1 MFINREEA
9 GKRLA
14 LLILKEKE
22 LKNTVIIAIPRG
34 GVVIGRVVSDILEIP
49 LEVLIVKKIPAPNN
63 PELAIGAT
71 GSDGVVFW
79 DGDIVK
85 SLRLTKKDKENALLS
100 TQEVIKAREKNLG
113 LKLPDVY
120 RKKILLVDDGVATG
134 STVAAA
140 SLILKKL
147 GSQKIILAVPVIA
160 KRTKGRLSKYFD
172 KIMALEI
179 PYDFSAVGQFYREFP
194 QVDDEEVSELL
205 RSSRIN
211 K

>member
-85 SLRLTKKDKENALLS
+85 SLRLTKKWSRVSKGALL
-100 TQEVIKAREKNLG
+100 
-113 LKLPDVY
+113 
-120 RKKILLVDDGVATG
+120 
-134 STVAAA
+134 
-140 SLILKKL
+140 
-147 GSQKIILAVPVIA
+147 
-160 KRTKGRLSKYFD
+160 LSGFM
-172 KIMALEI
+172 I
-179 PYDFSAVGQFYREFP
+179 
-194 QVDDEEVSELL
+194 
-205 RSSRIN
+205 
-211 K
+211 